1 MPASAS
7 GGTNWRS
14 IPDNGGGCT
23 FDHKHV
29 AAPAGIGYSQP
40 PSASA
45 REMEMLNWVWVVVS
59 TALANLKD
67 PEWLAGEIVS
77 WLIFTVLVTT
87 VLEYRQSRRALRDN
101 GPYEGWSLRVIG
113 YGPPDKDYVETPQ
126 KIYLDEVRRFEQSDF
141 ELWKFVKSVLSGTL
155 ITRLRTAEQAREVW
169 LFKDETSKTITVDFE
184 KIPDLHVVRWD
195 SPKPIRRPAVV
206 D

>member
-1 MPASAS
+1 
-7 GGTNWRS
+7 
-14 IPDNGGGCT
+14 
-23 FDHKHV
+23 
-29 AAPAGIGYSQP
+29 
-40 PSASA
+40 
-45 REMEMLNWVWVVVS
+45 MEMLNWVWVVVS